1 MTAFDNIKANN
12 WPSTFNEFEDFLVLK
27 MPLNDLASLT
37 ESTPVVAGSKVLFPK
52 RTLTN
57 TGVAVLEAGD
67 VIYSSGLS
75 STNGLAAGNP
85 GKNAFDGSL
94 STYAQSN
101 LSSDN
106 SINVDFSSNPI
117 SYSSSVR
124 IYCYAAN
131 GYDITNTYYLNS
143 SASGTTFTGG
153 AANFNGAA
161 WITVASGSGTLSH
174 LRLRLE
180 RGGGNNSAAGLYA
193 IEVDG
198 TILTEPAGGS
208 KKHYANNVHFGL
220 HKYISIPQDSKFDLG
235 TEPFTLECY
244 VKTSDTTTGYPIIIG
259 RWGSGGDSN
268 FSNKWD
274 WRPRAADN
282 GGRWCFRVPDSGG
295 TSGIIDGGEAVTDGA
310 WHHIAVSRSGNT
322 WRMFTDGQLTN
333 TVTNSNPIPAL
344 DGPLNLARGYHTFNG
359 YIQDL
364 RFYKGVGKYT
374 ANFIPPSAILG

>member
-1 MTAFDNIKANN
+1 MTAFDNIKTNN
-12 WPSTFNEFEDFLVLK
+12 WPSTPNEYEDFLVLK
-27 MPLNDLASLT
+27 APLKDQASLT
-37 ESTPVVAGSKVLFPK
+37 ESLPVVVGSQELFPK

-57 TGVAVLEAGD
+57 TSVAVLEAGD
-67 VIYSSGLS
+67 VLYSGGLS
-75 STNGLAAGNP
+75 STNGLSNP

-131 GYDITNTYYLNS
+131 GYSITNTYYLNNS
-143 SASGTTFTGG
+143 GSGTTFTGG

-198 TILTEPAGGS
+198 TILTEPAGGL
-208 KKHYANNVHFGL
+208 KKHYDNNAVFTAGGSGTVITYDADTRNALKFGTGDFTVEAWVKKEETSATSGGSACILEIGDHFSNTGVIFWASQSST
-220 HKYISIPQDSKFDLG
+220 KAYSS
-235 TEPFTLECY
+235 
-244 VKTSDTTTGYPIIIG
+244 TGY
-259 RWGSGGDSN
+259 GSGG
-268 FSNKWD
+268 
-274 WRPRAADN
+274 ALTL
-282 GGRWCFRVPDSGG
+282 GQ
-295 TSGIIDGGEAVTDGA
+295 
-310 WHHIAVSRSGNT
+310 WHHVAWSRSNGT
-322 WRMFTDGQLTN
+322 LKVFRDGQETSSVAFGNDLTDIQYA
-333 TVTNSNPIPAL
+333 TTGKSTRSTSVS
-344 DGPLNLARGYHTFNG
+344 YQFNG
-359 YIQDL
+359 VIQDL
-364 RFYKGVGKYT
+364 RVYKGVAKYT
-374 ANFIPPSAILG
+374 SNFTPPSAILS